1 MILYIITW
9 TFIYLI
15 LIFLLHNLYL
25 FFQENLTTTKNKD
38 YFNNVLIE
46 NISNNEANVET
57 TSIETTSIE
66 TTSPNEISPN
76 EISPNEITTN
86 LNNDFNN
93 QMKNE
98 LNDFISKM

>member
-1 MILYIITW
+1 MILYIISW

-38 YFNNVLIE
+38 YYNNVLIE
-46 NISNNEANVET
+46 TSKENISKDEANVET
-57 TSIETTSIE
+57 TSIQTTNLETT
-66 TTSPNEISPN
+66 
-76 EISPNEITTN
+76 TTN
-86 LNNDFNN
+86 LNIDFNN

-98 LNDFISKM
+98 LNDFISKL

>member
-38 YFNNVLIE
+38 YYNNVLIE
-46 NISNNEANVET
+46 NISNNEANIET

-66 TTSPNEISPN
+66 TTNPN

>member
-25 FFQENLTTTKNKD
+25 FFQDNLTTTKNKD
-38 YFNNVLIE
+38 YYNNVLIE

-57 TSIETTSIE
+57 TNLETTNLE
-66 TTSPNEISPN
+66 TTNLESTNPN

>member
-1 MILYIITW
+1 MILYIIAW

-38 YFNNVLIE
+38 YYNNVLIE

-66 TTSPNEISPN
+66 TTNPN

>member
-25 FFQENLTTTKNKD
+25 FFQDNLTTTKNKD
-38 YFNNVLIE
+38 YYNNVLIE
-46 NISNNEANVET
+46 TRKDEA
-57 TSIETTSIE
+57 SIETTSIE
-66 TTSPNEISPN
+66 NTSIETTNPNETN
-76 EISPNEITTN
+76 PNEITTN

>member
-38 YFNNVLIE
+38 YYNNVLIE

-57 TSIETTSIE
+57 TSIETASIENTSIE
-66 TTSPNEISPN
+66 TTNPN

-98 LNDFISKM
+98 LNDFISKI

>member
-38 YFNNVLIE
+38 YYNNVLIE

-66 TTSPNEISPN
+66 TTNPN

-98 LNDFISKM
+98 LNDFISKI

>member
-25 FFQENLTTTKNKD
+25 FFQDNLTTTKNKD
-38 YFNNVLIE
+38 YYNNVLIE

-57 TSIETTSIE
+57 ASIENTSIETTSIE
-66 TTSPNEISPN
+66 TTNPN

>member
-25 FFQENLTTTKNKD
+25 FFQDNLTTTKNKD
-38 YFNNVLIE
+38 YYNNVLIE

-57 TSIETTSIE
+57 TSIETTSPNEI
-66 TTSPNEISPN
+66 SPNEISPN

>member
-25 FFQENLTTTKNKD
+25 FFQDNLTTTKNKD
-38 YFNNVLIE
+38 YYNNVLIE

-57 TSIETTSIE
+57 TNLETTNLES
-66 TTSPNEISPN
+66 TNPN

>member
-25 FFQENLTTTKNKD
+25 FFQDNLTTTKNKD
-38 YFNNVLIE
+38 YYNNVLIE

-57 TSIETTSIE
+57 TSIETASIENTSIE
-66 TTSPNEISPN
+66 NTNPN

>member
-25 FFQENLTTTKNKD
+25 FFQDNLTTTKNKD
-38 YFNNVLIE
+38 YYNNVLIE
-46 NISNNEANVET
+46 NISNDAANVET

-66 TTSPNEISPN
+66 NTSIETTN
-76 EISPNEITTN
+76 PNEITTN

>member
-25 FFQENLTTTKNKD
+25 FFQDNLTTTKNKD
-38 YFNNVLIE
+38 YYNNVLIE

-57 TSIETTSIE
+57 ASIETTSIE
-66 TTSPNEISPN
+66 NTNPN